1 MENPNLTIEQ
11 LEDLLQLVDEDNKF
25 YITPLGDIFYYDSRG
40 RIHSLAS
47 VDISNYD
54 EALDLISK

>member
-1 MENPNLTIEQ
+1 MENPNLTIDQ

-25 YITPLGDIFYYDSRG
+25 YITPLGNIFYYDRRG
-40 RIHSLAS
+40 RAHTLAN

-54 EALDLISK
+54 EALALINK